1 ILERL
6 ETAEIDPA
14 LDFTRLA
21 RDVGQ
26 YQLDRDGK
34 PAGLSTQ
41 RGAEPFGREQRW
53 IDAAGE
59 LPQIVDRLIRVVPE
73 LFEDGTGLAVRRGQ
87 GETNFHLEGDQVLL
101 RAVVQVAFDP
111 SPLLVLGRHQP
122 LARSAEGLEPRPQ

>member
-1 ILERL
+1 RL

-21 RDVGQ
+21 RDVGKF
-26 YQLDRDGK
+26 QLDRDGK

-87 GETNFHLEGDQVLL
+87 ARPTFILSAIRCCCAPSCRL
-101 RAVVQVAFDP
+101 R
-111 SPLLVLGRHQP
+111 SIRR
-122 LARSAEGLEPRPQ
+122 RSSSW